1 MKKLLVPVLLALLAL
16 SARPSRAETVNAETA
31 ALGWQT
37 EHAPIVVLATA
48 DVPADDGGHDA
59 AREIT
64 LRVSESIRGTLAAGA
79 TAVVEIPAASHVTL
93 PAAGAACLVFL
104 APTPPDADAAPRFR
118 LVSGGFG
125 LRAVD
130 GDGPESRF
138 PGIVRR
144 IAATLDTEGRVT
156 DARTLRADLVAWTQ
170 DSDPGI
176 AWSAATDLV
185 RHEELH
191 DGLTDADRVAIVGA
205 YRRCPIGKMTKHAL
219 ALAAAITRHET
230 AAAALIDTL
239 AEDGAASVRG
249 GVAVAL
255 RRLRDPKA
263 ETLIAKRIA
272 DAPPAVRK
280 NLLVALGAIGTEACA
295 PAVRLTLV
303 DDTETVRTEAAR
315 AAGLVARNVREA
327 DPEARVALRAD
338 LEHAFTNAKSDG
350 ERRAV
355 LWALAQQD
363 EADAWA
369 ALRRVAADEEQSET
383 VRAAAA
389 DYLRAPRVSLLLD

>member
-1 MKKLLVPVLLALLAL
+1 MKKLLVPVLLGLLAL
-16 SARPSRAETVNAETA
+16 TARPARAETVNAETA

-37 EHAPIVVLATA
+37 EHAPVVVLATA
-48 DVPADDGGHDA
+48 DVPATDGGHDA

-64 LRVSESIRGTLAAGA
+64 LRVSESIRGTLAVGA
-79 TAVVEIPAASHVTL
+79 AAVVEIPAASHVTL
-93 PAAGAACLVFL
+93 PAAGATCLAFL
-104 APTPPDADAAPRFR
+104 APAPAEEGVAPRFR

-125 LRAVD
+125 LRVVD

-144 IAATLDTEGRVT
+144 IAATLDGAGRVA
-156 DARTLRADLVAWTQ
+156 DARALRTDLVAWTQ
-170 DSDPGI
+170 DADPGI

-191 DGLTDADRVAIVGA
+191 DGLTDADRAAIVAA
-205 YRRCPIGKMTKHAL
+205 YRRTPIGKMTKHAL

-230 AAAALIDTL
+230 AAAALVDTL

-249 GVAVAL
+249 TVAAAL
-255 RRLRDPKA
+255 RRLRDPDA
-263 ETLIAKRIA
+263 EALIAKRIP
-272 DAPPAVRK
+272 DASPAVRK
-280 NLLVALGAIGTEACA
+280 NLLVALGAIGTGACV
-295 PAVRLTLV
+295 PSVRLTLV
-303 DDTETVRTEAAR
+303 DETETVRAEAAH

-338 LEHAFTNAKSDG
+338 LEHAFTNAKSDA
-350 ERRAV
+350 ERRAI

-369 ALRRVAADEEQSET
+369 ALRRVAADEEQSEA

-389 DYLRAPRVSLLLD
+389 EYLRAPRVSLLLD